1 MSSNTIAILQASG
14 LRSSFGFFCFLFQKN
29 VLCLSKPDKSFNQ
42 PLFMSN
48 RRKFLQQGSM
58 ATAALLFMSRGKSFA
73 GSSFFFGSDENS
85 LVILHSH
92 LPAGETGFT
101 FGEHSAYTK
110 NIIASEKR
118 KYNNLLLVDDKM
130 AEERFT
136 VIQKGNI
143 RTGIINASYG
153 SGMDPA
159 EINELARSLKEN
171 KQCQLVICLSE
182 LGFEN
187 KNRMDDRSFAAS
199 SEHIDI
205 IIGNTCTPGHL
216 PSVVLNKNKQ
226 EVLIN
231 HCAHDAVAV
240 GRIELRF
247 DRQGNKNAMAWSNM
261 LYRNNSGH
269 SKNFSLS

>member
-1 MSSNTIAILQASG
+1 MSSNTIAICQICVQQ
-14 LRSSFGFFCFLFQKN
+14 SSLGFFCFLFQKN
-29 VLCLSKPDKSFNQ
+29 VLCLSKPGKFFNQ

-48 RRKFLQQGSM
+48 RRKFLQQGGM
-58 ATAALLFMSRGKSFA
+58 ATAALLLMSRSKSFA

-101 FGEHSAYTK
+101 FSDHLAYTK
-110 NIIASEKR
+110 HIIASEKR
-118 KYNNLLLVDDKM
+118 KYNNLLLVDDKVT
-130 AEERFT
+130 EERFT
-136 VIQKGNI
+136 IIRKRNI
-143 RTGIINASYG
+143 RTGIINAGYG

-182 LGFEN
+182 MGFEN
-187 KNRMDDRSFAAS
+187 KNRPDDRSFAAS

-216 PSVVLNKNKQ
+216 PSIVLNKNKQ

-231 HCAHDAVAV
+231 HCAPEAVAV

-261 LYRNNSGH
+261 LYRDNTGH

>member
-1 MSSNTIAILQASG
+1 
-14 LRSSFGFFCFLFQKN
+14 
-29 VLCLSKPDKSFNQ
+29 
-42 PLFMSN
+42 MSN

-58 ATAALLFMSRGKSFA
+58 ATAALLLMSRGKSFA

-92 LPAGETGFT
+92 LPAEETGST
-101 FGEHSAYTK
+101 FSEHLAYTN

-136 VIQKGNI
+136 IIRKKNI
-143 RTGIINASYG
+143 RTGIINAGYG

-182 LGFEN
+182 FGFEN
-187 KNRMDDRSFAAS
+187 KNRPDDRSFAAS

-247 DRQGNKNAMAWSNM
+247 DRQGNKNSMAWSNM
-261 LYRNNSGH
+261 LYRDNSGH